1 MKNILKYYSIIILL
15 TGCASKKEA
24 QPEII
29 PDISSCSKCEMLI
42 SETQFSSYLISDKT
56 YLFDDIGCMMKYIQS
71 NKDSVL
77 EFGFM
82 DYETKAWISEKSAT
96 FIKVSTI
103 STPMN
108 YGFIAVH
115 EKSKILDGNYK
126 IDWKGNWNDFR
137 NYFPQNN

>member
-1 MKNILKYYSIIILL
+1 MKKILIFFSIIILL
-15 TGCASKKEA
+15 TGCASRKEA

-42 SETQFSSYLISDKT
+42 SETQFASYLISDKI
-56 YLFDDIGCMMKYIQS
+56 YLFDDIGCMMKFIES
-71 NKDSVL
+71 NKDSIHDTC
-77 EFGFM
+77 FM
-82 DYETKAWISEKSAT
+82 DYETKMWIPGKSAT

-115 EKSKILDGNYK
+115 EKSKLLDGNFK

-137 NYFPQNN
+137 NYFPKNN